1 MSAEIKLKS
10 LGSAANWFGRPPC
23 QLTSLNKT
31 RADQYIKEFG
41 RRAKDED
48 LPRLAQLASTK
59 NEISAF
65 LGATFDLSPYLREY
79 FTIQPNVLDALFDV
93 SAPQKIDQIIDRLPS
108 LGQMSISEA
117 DLMVALRKNKSEAH
131 ALIALCDLAG
141 ILGGVSTTQ
150 KVSQLAIACTK
161 ASVRFLLL
169 QAAKSGKLNLA
180 NLGEPERDSGW
191 IILGMGKLGANELN
205 YSSDIDLIVLFD
217 PDVNILPDRYEGIET
232 FSRMTRQ
239 LVRIMQDRTGD
250 GYVFRTDLRLR
261 PDPGSTPLAMPVEA
275 ALNYYEGR
283 GQNWERAALIKARP
297 IAGDIEAGER
307 FLKELSPFIWRKYLD
322 YAAIA
327 DVHSI
332 KRQIHAH
339 KGHGEIAVH
348 GHNVKLGRGGIREVE
363 FFVQTQQLIA
373 GGREP
378 TLRGRETVTML
389 AELAKKGWITANA
402 SAHLALEY
410 WFLRDI
416 EHRIQMVADEQTHTL
431 PDDDEGLLRVAYL
444 AGFKSVDAFAI
455 RLRHALET
463 IEQHYAELFETA
475 PELSEGIGNLVFT
488 GDNDDPGTIET
499 LTRLGYKRPS
509 DMCRIVRTW
518 HFGRYKATQS
528 AEARE
533 RLTELTPSLLK
544 AFGGSSFPDDTTV
557 QFDTFLQGLPS
568 GIQLFSLL
576 QTNVALLDL
585 LVRIMGAAPKLSEII
600 TRKPHV
606 FDGLLDPA
614 IYRDVP
620 TIHYLT
626 ARLDAFM
633 AGISGYEESLDRFRI
648 FNSEQKFLI
657 GVRILTG
664 ALHPRDAGVVFSGL
678 ADLVLARTF
687 ALVQL
692 EFQRKH
698 GIIEGAQVAL
708 LGFGKL
714 GSQELTAGSD
724 IDLVVLYE
732 HPEDTQ
738 ESNGDKPLYASQY
751 FSRLTQRLITAV
763 SAPTAEGILYELDLR
778 LRPSGNKGPVASR
791 LSAFE
796 IYQHHEAWTW
806 EHMALTRARVV
817 YGADSFK
824 ASIDTVINSVLTR
837 PKDIKKVDSEV
848 AEMRALIG
856 KEKPANGPWDM
867 KLIPGGLVDLE
878 FIAQAAAMS
887 GRCEVQDITGTMAIL
902 QSLNFQKLDLKDRD
916 QLVVAH
922 QLFSS
927 MTQILRLC
935 LQDGPDDKLM
945 SKSLLEI
952 MCSAAELP
960 DVATL
965 EAHIQDT
972 AKQVRIIFNRLFR

>member
-1 MSAEIKLKS
+1 MMQSNIDKESKD
-10 LGSAANWFGRPPC
+10 NWFGVVPRVLLP
-23 QLTSLNKT
+23 L
-31 RADQYIKEFG
+31 DQANAALHMNEFSQ
-41 RRAKDED
+41 RAKDGN
-48 LPRLAQLASTK
+48 LPRLVQLSGSK
-59 NEISAF
+59 SEISAF
-65 LGATFDLSPYLREY
+65 LAAVFDLSPYLREY
-79 FTIQPNVLDALFDV
+79 FSMHPEVLDALFDATAQSRIANLIDAIPSIAQASV
-93 SAPQKIDQIIDRLPS
+93 SEI
-108 LGQMSISEA
+108 
-117 DLMVALRKNKSEAH
+117 DLMAALRMRKAEAH

-141 ILGGVSTTQ
+141 ISSGATTTLQ
-150 KVSQLAIACTK
+150 VSQLAIACTK
-161 ASVRFLLL
+161 ASAGFLLL
-169 QAAKSGKLNLA
+169 QAAKSGKLDLPDQNDPQ
-180 NLGEPERDSGW
+180 LGSGW

-217 PDVNILPDRYEGIET
+217 PEANTLPDRYEGIET

-261 PDPGSTPLAMPVEA
+261 PDPGSTPLAIPVEE

-283 GQNWERAALIKARP
+283 GQNWERAALIKATP
-297 IAGDIEAGER
+297 IAGDIKAGER
-307 FLKELSPFIWRKYLD
+307 FLKELTPFIWRKYLD

-339 KGHGEIAVH
+339 KGHEKIAVQ

-378 TLRGRETVTML
+378 MLRGRQTVVML
-389 AELAKKGWITANA
+389 SELANKGWITTQA
-402 SAHLALEY
+402 SENLAKEY

-431 PDDDEGLLRVAYL
+431 PNDDEGLLRIAYM
-444 AGFKSVDAFAI
+444 AGFKTVDTFAK
-455 RLRHALET
+455 RLRSALET
-463 IEQHYAELFETA
+463 VEQYYAELFEAA
-475 PELSEGIGNLVFT
+475 PELSEGVGNLVFT
-488 GDNDDPGTIET
+488 GDTDDPGTIET

-509 DMCRIVRTW
+509 DMCRIIRTW

-544 AFGGSSFPDDTTV
+544 AFGGSNLPDDTMV
-557 QFDTFLQGLPS
+557 QFDTFLQGLPA

-620 TIHYLT
+620 TLEYLT
-626 ARLDAFM
+626 LRLDAFM

-664 ALHPRDAGVVFSGL
+664 ALHPRDAGAVFSSL
-678 ADLVLARTF
+678 ADLVLQRTF
-687 ALVQL
+687 TLVQA

-698 GIIEGAQVAL
+698 GIIQGAQVAL

-738 ESNGDKPLYASQY
+738 ESDGEKPLYASQY
-751 FSRLTQRLITAV
+751 FARLTQRLITAV
-763 SAPTAEGILYELDLR
+763 SAPTSEGILYELDLR

-791 LSAFE
+791 LSAFA
-796 IYQHHEAWTW
+796 IYQNTEAWTW

-817 YGADSFK
+817 SAHDSFRV
-824 ASIDTVINSVLTR
+824 SIDEVIRSVLTKQR
-837 PKDIKKVDSEV
+837 DIKKVNQEV
-848 AEMRALIG
+848 AEMRALIE
-856 KEKPANGPWDM
+856 KEKPAKGLWDM
-867 KLIPGGLVDLE
+867 KLMPGGLVDLE

-887 GRCEVQDITGTMAIL
+887 GRSHRQNQTGTSAIL
-902 QSLNFQKLDLKDRD
+902 QSLEFPQLDLNDCNL
-916 QLVVAH
+916 LVSAH

-935 LQDGPDDKLM
+935 LREEVDEKLM
-945 SKSLLEI
+945 SKSLFEI
-952 MCSAAELP
+952 MCSVSELP
-960 DVATL
+960 DITTL
-965 EAHIQDT
+965 EAHIKDT
-972 AKQVRIIFNRLFR
+972 AEQVRTIFNRLFR